1 MKIAVIGAG
10 YVGLIAA
17 VVFANKG
24 HKVDCIDLNIEK
36 INSLSKNKLEVY
48 EIGLE
53 EKLTSAI
60 QTNHLT
66 FSPSYEHI
74 NQAEAIFIAVGT
86 PQADNGSAD
95 LSYLYA
101 AIEQIKTRINNNA
114 IIVVKSTVP
123 PGTCNKLQQYLQK
136 QNLSNPVVM
145 NPEFLREGCAI
156 NDFLNPERIVIGT
169 FSQQAKELM
178 FKIYAS
184 WPNTAKIATDP
195 TTAEMIKYASNVF
208 LATKIAFI
216 NEMCDICEKVGAD
229 VEMLSLGIGSDKR
242 IGKDFL
248 KTGPG
253 FGGSCFP
260 KDINALIKVVNEQGL
275 DNKIL
280 PAVLSSNIERQFHM
294 LRKITS
300 IVGGN
305 LAGKNIGVLGLT
317 FKANTDDVRY
327 SPAMDIISLMLDK
340 GANLKAFDPHG
351 MENAKAILPQITY
364 AKHAEDVA
372 QSSHA
377 IIILTEWS
385 QFIDI
390 NWPLIYAQ
398 MSQPVVID
406 LRNLLPQGYLQK
418 LGFLYHRLGKSF
430 C

>member
-1 MKIAVIGAG
+1 MKIVVIGAG

-24 HKVDCIDLNIEK
+24 HKVDCIDLDIEK

-48 EIGLE
+48 EIGLQ
-53 EKLTSAI
+53 EKLTSAT

-66 FSPSYEHI
+66 FSLSYEHI
-74 NQAEAIFIAVGT
+74 DQAEAIFIAVGT

-95 LSYLYA
+95 LSYFYA

-145 NPEFLREGCAI
+145 NPEFLREGCAVS
-156 NDFLNPERIVIGT
+156 DFLNPERIVIGT
-169 FSQQAKELM
+169 YSQQAKELM

-184 WPNTAKIATDP
+184 WQNTTKIVTDP

-260 KDINALIKVVNEQGL
+260 KDINALINVVNEQGL

-280 PAVLSSNIERQFHM
+280 PAVLSSNTERQFHM
-294 LRKITS
+294 LRKITN

-305 LAGKNIGVLGLT
+305 LVGKNISVLGLT

-340 GANLKAFDPHG
+340 GANLKVFDPYG

-364 AKHAEDVA
+364 AKRAEDVA

-390 NWPLIYAQ
+390 NWPLVYTQ
-398 MSQPVVID
+398 MTQPIIID
-406 LRNLLPQGYLQK
+406 LRNLLPQSHLAK
-418 LGFLYHRLGKSF
+418 LGFVYHCLGKSF